1 MIPQLLSIVHKGI
14 HWCRIGL
21 GLRRLK
27 RANPAERAHAQQV
40 LAALLA
46 ESRGLAMKMGQIMAG
61 SDDNNAFQPL
71 VSSIE
76 PLLLSE
82 IQGCL
87 EKQLTQALRSLD
99 ESEAAASLGQVHHA
113 VLQNGDDVAVKIRYP
128 GIVEA
133 VRVELKLTDWLPDA
147 GPVKR
152 WRFNS
157 ADYKNTLHRQLL
169 RETDYRI
176 EMQTQQRFK
185 QKLAVPGLHIP
196 EIYPDLC
203 TDAVLV
209 QSWETGCRFREA
221 CTWSKKIRLEIGR
234 TLLMTLWQSLF
245 VHGEVHGDPHPGN
258 YLFRIDSEGDAQTV
272 LLDFGCTVLIDR
284 QRRLALLK
292 LLDACHA
299 GREIDASRCF
309 VAMGF
314 DAEKLTHLSPK
325 MPGLCNILFRP
336 FIVQRPFH
344 TKEWRLSASLQASLG
359 EQRWWFR
366 AAGPADLMLL
376 LRAFHGVSQQVEQL
390 DIALPWWPLLRHVV
404 GEALLEEARALELSA
419 PASSLATGLTRIGAH
434 RLSVRITE
442 NGVATVSLDLP
453 AEAATDLAS
462 IIPKPV
468 MAEIQ
473 AALDIDLLGLTRR
486 LQREGI
492 SPQELFS
499 LDNGHKQCRVWLE

>member
-1 MIPQLLSIVHKGI
+1 VIPQLLSIVPKTL
-14 HWCRIGL
+14 HWWRIGL
-21 GLRRLK
+21 GFRRLK
-27 RANPAERAHAQQV
+27 RAKPSERAHAQQA

-46 ESRGLAMKMGQIMAG
+46 DSRGLAMKIGQVMAG
-61 SDDNNAFQPL
+61 SDDSNAFQPL

-76 PLLLSE
+76 PLPLSR

-87 EKQLTQALRSLD
+87 EKPLTLALRCID
-99 ESEAAASLGQVHHA
+99 EAAAAASLGQVHHA
-113 VLQNGDDVAVKIRYP
+113 VLQNGADVAVKIRYP

-133 VRVELKLTDWLPDA
+133 VRAELKLTGWLPDA

-185 QKLAVPGLHIP
+185 QKLDVPGLHIP
-196 EIYPDLC
+196 DVYADLC
-203 TDAVLV
+203 TDAALV
-209 QSWETGCRFREA
+209 QSWESGCRFSEA
-221 CTWSKKIRLEIGR
+221 CSWPKKNRLEIGR

-258 YLFRIDSEGDAQTV
+258 YLFRIDQQGNAQTV
-272 LLDFGCTVLIDR
+272 LLDFGCTVLLNR

-299 GREIDASRCF
+299 GREIDALRCF

-314 DAEKLTHLSPK
+314 DAEKLAYLNTK
-325 MPGLCNILFRP
+325 MPELCNILFRP
-336 FIVQRPFH
+336 FMAQRPFH
-344 TKEWRLSASLQASLG
+344 AKEWQLSASLKKALG

-376 LRAFHGVSQQVEQL
+376 LRAFHGVGQQLQEL

-404 GEALLEEARALELSA
+404 GDALLEEARALELLP
-419 PASSLATGLTRIGAH
+419 PANNRVTGMIHAGAR
-434 RLSVRITE
+434 RLSVRIME
-442 NGVATVSLDLP
+442 NGVAAVSLDLP
-453 AEAATDLAS
+453 AEAAADLPS
-462 IIPKPV
+462 IIPQPV
-468 MAEIQ
+468 MKEIQ
-473 AALDIDLLGLTRR
+473 AALDIDLLALTRR
-486 LQREGI
+486 LQKDGI

-499 LDNGHKQCRVWLE
+499 FDNGHKQYRVWLE

>member
-1 MIPQLLSIVHKGI
+1 MIPQLLSIVPKTL

-27 RANPAERAHAQQV
+27 RANPAERAHAQQA
-40 LAALLA
+40 LATLLA
-46 ESRGLAMKMGQIMAG
+46 DSRGLAMKMGQVMAG

-76 PLLLSE
+76 PLPLSAV
-82 IQGCL
+82 QGCL
-87 EKQLTQALRSLD
+87 ENQLIQSLRSID
-99 ESEAAASLGQVHHA
+99 ESTAAASLGQVHHA
-113 VLQNGDDVAVKIRYP
+113 VLQNGADVAVKIRYP

-133 VRVELKLTDWLPDA
+133 VRVELKLTGWLPDA

-185 QKLAVPGLHIP
+185 ERLKVPGLHIP
-196 EIYPDLC
+196 AIYSDLC

-209 QSWETGCRFREA
+209 QSWESGCRFSEA
-221 CTWSKKIRLEIGR
+221 CTWSKKSRLEIGR

-258 YLFRIDSEGDAQTV
+258 YLFRIDQQGNAQTV

-292 LLDACHA
+292 LLDSCHA
-299 GREIDASRCF
+299 GREIDALRCF

-314 DAEKLTHLSPK
+314 DAEKLAYLNTK
-325 MPGLCNILFRP
+325 MPELCNILFRP
-336 FIVQRPFH
+336 FLVQRPFH
-344 TKEWRLSASLQASLG
+344 TIEWRLSTSLQASLG

-376 LRAFHGVSQQVEQL
+376 LRAFHGVGQQLEQL

-404 GEALLEEARALELSA
+404 GDALLEEARALELPA
-419 PASSLATGLTRIGAH
+419 PANSRVTGMTYAGAR

-442 NGVATVSLDLP
+442 NGVSTVSLDLP

-473 AALDIDLLGLTRR
+473 TALDIDLSGLTRR
-486 LQREGI
+486 LQQEGI